1 MAYRRYGAFIASVS
15 VIALMLAASPAL
27 ARSGAASS
35 RGAFAS
41 MHHSISHRSL
51 AQFRHIRRRNAGT
64 LWPADDGSYGSSDG
78 EPMVDAAQPVSG
90 AVPSAYSYDIPWD
103 WAHRFPPLVAPSERP
118 YVPSCPTE
126 IVTVAG
132 RDGREQTVNVT
143 RCY

>member
-1 MAYRRYGAFIASVS
+1 MAYRRYGALIASVC
-15 VIALMLAASPAL
+15 ILALMLAAIPAS
-27 ARSGAASS
+27 ARSGTS

-41 MHHSISHRSL
+41 MHHSHRPVVPSL
-51 AQFRHIRRRNAGT
+51 RHRNRRNNADT
-64 LWPADDGSYGSSDG
+64 LWPGADGFYGPSDG
-78 EPMVDAAQPVSG
+78 EPIVDATQPVAG
-90 AVPSAYSYDIPWD
+90 GIPSAYNEGIPWD
-103 WAHRFPPLVAPSERP
+103 WAHRYPPLVVPSERP

>member
-15 VIALMLAASPAL
+15 IVALMLAANPAL
-27 ARSGAASS
+27 ARSGASS

-41 MHHSISHRSL
+41 MHHSHRSI
-51 AQFRHIRRRNAGT
+51 AQLLRHRNRRNNNADT
-64 LWPADDGSYGSSDG
+64 LWPDDDFYGSSGG
-78 EPMVDAAQPVSG
+78 EPTLDAVQPGSG
-90 AVPSAYSYDIPWD
+90 GIPSAYHDGIPWD
-103 WAHRFPPLVAPSERP
+103 WAHRYPPLVAPSERP